1 MIARSGMPAP
11 KNLPGQYRL
20 HADRIADGEI
30 AAPQNSI
37 LIELCS
43 DGTTRMLEFG
53 PEMQRQMATSLLL
66 AASQLTN
73 SQAGN

>member
-1 MIARSGMPAP
+1 MIARSGMPAE

-30 AAPQNSI
+30 EAPQNAI
-37 LIELCS
+37 LIELCR
-43 DGTTRMLEFG
+43 DGTTRMIEFG
-53 PEMQRQMATSLLL
+53 PGMQRQMATSLLL
-66 AASQLTN
+66 AATQLTN